1 MQRLVPL
8 IEEKGA
14 EVHISLSR
22 TFVLKYEEISS
33 FKDDLTQ
40 VFIVKATT
48 LLHRANC
55 NINLKLKPLHR
66 PFDGQNLSRL

>member
-1 MQRLVPL
+1 MLDWAITFVGPMQRLVPL

-14 EVHISLSR
+14 EVHMSLSR

-40 VFIVKATT
+40 VFYCES
-48 LLHRANC
+48 N
-55 NINLKLKPLHR
+55 NIIALCQL
-66 PFDGQNLSRL
+66 